1 MFMPKKRRKRRGEEV
16 LVATVGVEPQ
26 VVTLTLDALLDR
38 GHKISSVYIVHPNPQ
53 HPAINDALKRLQRER
68 ESYATRKPPIRFYFV
83 KISDNDHYP
92 TDFVSEADVGLLLR
106 VLYHTVADLKRKGFR
121 VHLSIAG
128 GRKVMTAMGMVVA
141 QLLLDENDNVWH
153 LLSEGA
159 LLQSK
164 SMHAKKPDEVAL
176 VPVPVLRWSLMPST
190 IQDLLVWDDPY
201 RAIERQRE
209 LHQQQRW
216 QVLNAFWQKLTP
228 AEREVVKALVKY
240 GEKIAALAKRL
251 NRSART
257 VGNQLQSV
265 YIKYREH
272 FDLPP
277 DAKVRDRIIAD
288 LVPVLTM
295 LE

>member
-1 MFMPKKRRKRRGEEV
+1 MFMPKKRRKRGSEEV

-53 HPAINDALKRLQRER
+53 YPPIGDALKRLQKER
-68 ESYATRKPPIRFYFV
+68 EFYARKKLTIRFHFV
-83 KISDNDHYP
+83 KVCDNDHYP
-92 TDFVSEADVGLLLR
+92 SDFVSEADVGLLLR
-106 VLYHTVADLKRKGFR
+106 VLYRTVADLKRKGFK

-141 QLLLDENDNVWH
+141 QLLLDENDYVWH

-164 SMHAKKPDEVAL
+164 SMHAKKPDEVVL

-201 RAIERQRE
+201 RAIERQKE
-209 LHQQQRW
+209 LYQRQRW
-216 QVLNAFWQKLTP
+216 QFFNAFWQKLTP
-228 AEREVVKALVKY
+228 AEREVVTALVKY
-240 GEKIAALAKRL
+240 GEKIKALAKRL

-277 DAKVRDRIIAD
+277 EIKVRDRIIAD
-288 LVPVLTM
+288 LAPVLAT
-295 LE
+295 LK